1 MTDRTV
7 PTGIAGMPA
16 YQRKVVRETF
26 ESIRDQA
33 GPVSL
38 LFYGKLFE
46 LAPEAR
52 RLFHNDLA
60 AQGQKLMIMLESIV
74 SSLDNFDGMRERLRE
89 LGRQHAGYGVKP
101 GDYET
106 LMVALSWTFAQALGP
121 DYDAAAREAWRV
133 ILTEVSET
141 MKSGTGREA

>member
-7 PTGIAGMPA
+7 PSGIAGMQA

-52 RLFHNDLA
+52 RLFHND
-60 AQGQKLMIMLESIV
+60 LESIV

-141 MKSGTGREA
+141 MRSATGSVA